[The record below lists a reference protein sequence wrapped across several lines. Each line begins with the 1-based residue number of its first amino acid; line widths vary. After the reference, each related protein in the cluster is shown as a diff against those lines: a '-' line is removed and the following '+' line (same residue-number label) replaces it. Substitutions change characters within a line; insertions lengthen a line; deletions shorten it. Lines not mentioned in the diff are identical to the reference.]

1 MKTKNS
7 DNIYYYILGNNITCT
22 ALEKFY
28 TWYLRNAIPCKI
40 TLFTVMYTDENY
52 FISEKML
59 YYLLEK
65 AGAW

>member
-1 MKTKNS
+1 MNENKELR
-7 DNIYYYILGNNITCT
+7 YYCILGNNITCT

-28 TWYLRNAIPCKI
+28 TWYLRNAIPCQI
-40 TLFTVMYTDENY
+40 TLFTVMCTNEDY